1 MEGVIKRIKEKW
13 EGKAPERM
21 YLGDK
26 VWGFRAVLSNDG
38 RYRFD
43 VDTKGCNLAQLGIIK
58 ILHERIG
65 EVLKESVKEKE
76 VESRQQV
83 YKEDEKDGNRI

>member
-1 MEGVIKRIKEKW
+1 MGGVIKKIKERW

-26 VWGFRAVLSNDG
+26 VWGFRAILNNDG

-65 EVLKESVKEKE
+65 EVLKENVKERE
-76 VESRQQV
+76 VESRRAV
-83 YKEDEKDGNRI
+83 YREDEENE